1 MDRLLAY
8 GPGADTA
15 FTAALAADEGF
26 AMGHAGMALFHFFQA
41 DGAAARAA
49 IGRARERLGG
59 ASRRERQRVDAL
71 RG

>member
-1 MDRLLAY
+1 
-8 GPGADTA
+8 
-15 FTAALAADEGF
+15 
-26 AMGHAGMALFHFFQA
+26 MGHAGMALFHFFQA

-59 ASRRERQRVDAL
+59 ASQRERQHVDAL